1 MVWVKAVSGAHPFSV
16 FGAASAVG
24 SDSNLGG
31 LMLNYFRE
39 TQEARFATRARRI
52 YGYVSVGF
60 VVAVGVLVIAGLAPV
75 WTSWT
80 ILGVSCVLDAFLARK
95 WIREDAL
102 RAYRSDRAG

>member
-1 MVWVKAVSGAHPFSV
+1 
-16 FGAASAVG
+16 
-24 SDSNLGG
+24 
-31 LMLNYFRE
+31 MLNYFRE

-80 ILGVSCVLDAFLARK
+80 ILGVSCLLDAFLTRK

-102 RAYRSDRAG
+102 RAYRSDQAGCRRPRRWATGNALTAAATATAETK